1 MSDQIDV
8 PKVGPVNK
16 KAVVGVAVVVVG
28 FLGWR
33 YYKSSSAVSSAADAT
48 SADTGYEDGGTIP
61 AVDGA
66 TDWYGSGGGSS
77 TPAGTAPDG
86 TSTQILT
93 NAQWS
98 AYARDQLLAVDAY
111 NGQSISEAL
120 GNYLSGTAL
129 SSDQQKIVRSAIGVA
144 GYPPVGT
151 HPIIPGGDTTVST
164 APSGLRV
171 TAVTPSSVDLTWS
184 GMDGVNTFSVYRSD
198 VSVPVS
204 TSRTATTATV
214 GGLEPNKAYSFQ
226 VAALSASGQ
235 PGPKSSSVTTRTS
248 SRTLARPATPTMGTV
263 TATTAAART
272 STVPG
277 AQGYEWFLNGGPK
290 GHTDAPAYTF
300 SGLKPKTRYSVTVR
314 ADVSTQSAGPM
325 SAARAFTTK
334 SK

>member
-1 MSDQIDV
+1 MTEQIDV
-8 PKVGPVNK
+8 PKIGPMNK
-16 KAVVGVAVVVVG
+16 KVVIGVGVAVVAY
-28 FLGWR
+28 LGWR
-33 YYKSSSAVSSAADAT
+33 YYQSSSGVVEETAT
-48 SADTGYEDGGTIP
+48 DDTGYEDGGTIP

-66 TDWYGSGGGSS
+66 TDWYGAGGSS
-77 TPAGTAPDG
+77 TSTGTATDG

-111 NGQSISEAL
+111 NGQAISEAL

-151 HPIIPGGDTTVST
+151 HVIIPGGDTNVST
-164 APSGLRV
+164 APGGLRV
-171 TAVTPSSVDLTWS
+171 TAVTASSVDLTWNP
-184 GMDGVNTFSVYRSD
+184 MDGVNTFSVYRSG

-214 GGLEPNKAYSFQ
+214 GGLEPNKSYSFQ

-235 PGPKSSSVTTRTS
+235 PGPKSSSVTTKTAA
-248 SRTLARPATPTMGTV
+248 RTLAKPAAPTMGTV

-272 STVPG
+272 APVPG
-277 AQGYEWFLNGGPK
+277 AEGYEWFLNGGPK

-300 SGLKPKTRYSVTVR
+300 TGLKKSTKYTITVR

-325 SAARAFTTK
+325 SAARTFTTK

>member
-1 MSDQIDV
+1 MTDQIDV
-8 PKVGPVNK
+8 PKVGPMNK
-16 KAVVGVAVVVVG
+16 KVVVGVGVAVVG

-33 YYKSSSAVSSAADAT
+33 YYRSSSAVSSTADA
-48 SADTGYEDGGTIP
+48 AAEDTGYEDGGTIP
-61 AVDGA
+61 SVSGA
-66 TDWYGSGGGSS
+66 TDWYGSGSSS
-77 TPAGTAPDG
+77 TSTGTASDG

-111 NGQSISEAL
+111 NGQAISEAL

-151 HPIIPGGDTTVST
+151 HVIIPGGDTSVST
-164 APSGLRV
+164 APGGLRV
-171 TAVTPSSVDLTWS
+171 TAVTASSVDLAWNP
-184 GMDGVNTFSVYRSD
+184 MDGVNTFSVYRSD

-214 GGLEPNKAYSFQ
+214 GGLEPNKSYSFQ

-235 PGPKSSSVTTRTS
+235 PGPKSSQVTAKTAARV
-248 SRTLARPATPTMGTV
+248 LARPATPTMGTI
-263 TATTAAART
+263 TGTTAAAKT
-272 STVPG
+272 SAVPG
-277 AQGYEWFLNGGPK
+277 AEGYEWFLNGGPK
-290 GHTDAPAYTF
+290 GHTDSPAYTF
-300 SGLKPKTRYSVTVR
+300 TGLKRATKYTIAVR
-314 ADVSTQSAGPM
+314 ADIPTQSAGPL
-325 SAARAFTTK
+325 SAPRTFTTK